1 VQLIYT
7 DGDKTGA
14 LTNLTAIE
22 DNLLSKAELAKKYN
36 LKGVMLYSLKSID
49 EAIESFLLAEQNVG
63 EDLYLASNI
72 KLNLASSFYRIDKA
86 EVAYSYIKKND
97 ANYLKG
103 KELNSFYK
111 LWFNLAVQLSKPK
124 EVTIALLNLTKEVT
138 SFKDLEVYKYKEI
151 LVDNFKLLSQSERMY
166 VLDEYSSASPVAVAY
181 LAKKEALLR
190 FYSGD
195 KEGGLDI
202 VSWMQGKFTSLPDAL
217 SFIEDFTFRAAN
229 YSKINSN
236 AIGVIAPLTGKLGRY
251 GNKVVE
257 GINTA
262 LEKEK
267 NINKSFNL
275 SLKDNKNN
283 SFLSRKLIKELVLK
297 HQVAVI
303 IGGLFPN
310 LAKEEYLEARKYGVL
325 FISLS
330 PVYLPRSEKNHL
342 LIEIPGSVE
351 SQIMSVLT
359 PENLAYLGRK
369 VSVMYPW
376 TDDGKV
382 YVDELW
388 SKHKS
393 KEIDLINI
401 ESYPRGIDDYR
412 NSVKGVLGLKY
423 PRERE
428 EEFKIWNEIKNI
440 NKRNVRIV
448 NVLPPVVDFD
458 WIFIPSL
465 PREAIQI
472 LPTFSF
478 FDAKNVKFVGGPSWI
493 NKNIQRER
501 RNLGGKVFI
510 IGNDSSDINVSFM
523 QSYKEINGNYPG
535 LVDTI
540 SYEAIRVVSQLV
552 GTNNFSKR
560 EDFESKISSTD
571 EIMGVTSSWKL
582 KSGLWIKEMDLLKIS
597 NQGFTKVITTK
608 I

>member
-1 VQLIYT
+1 
-7 DGDKTGA
+7 
-14 LTNLTAIE
+14 
-22 DNLLSKAELAKKYN
+22 
-36 LKGVMLYSLKSID
+36 
-49 EAIESFLLAEQNVG
+49 
-63 EDLYLASNI
+63 
-72 KLNLASSFYRIDKA
+72 
-86 EVAYSYIKKND
+86 
-97 ANYLKG
+97 
-103 KELNSFYK
+103 
-111 LWFNLAVQLSKPK
+111 
-124 EVTIALLNLTKEVT
+124 
-138 SFKDLEVYKYKEI
+138 
-151 LVDNFKLLSQSERMY
+151 
-166 VLDEYSSASPVAVAY
+166 
-181 LAKKEALLR
+181 
-190 FYSGD
+190 
-195 KEGGLDI
+195 
-202 VSWMQGKFTSLPDAL
+202 MQGKFSSLPDAL

-236 AIGVIAPLTGKLGRY
+236 AIGVIVPLTGSLGRY

-257 GINTA
+257 GINTG

-267 NINKSFNL
+267 NINKNL
-275 SLKDNKNN
+275 NLYLKDNQNN

-297 HQVAVI
+297 HHVAVI
-303 IGGLFPN
+303 VGGLFPH

-325 FISLS
+325 YISLS
-330 PVYLPRSEKNHL
+330 PVFLPRSEKNHL

-359 PENLAYLGRK
+359 PENLNHLGRK

-393 KEIDLINI
+393 KEIDLVNI

-412 NSVKGVLGLKY
+412 KSVKGVLGLKY

-428 EEFKIWNEIKNI
+428 EEFKIWNEIKDI

-448 NVLPPVVDFD
+448 NVLPPVIDFD

-493 NKNIQRER
+493 NKNIQKER
-501 RNLGGKVFI
+501 KNLGGTVYM

-523 QSYKEINGNYPG
+523 QSYKEVNGNYPG

-540 SYEAIRVVSQLV
+540 SYEAIRVISQLV
-552 GTNNFSKR
+552 GMDDFSKR
-560 EDFESKISSTD
+560 EDFEKKISSTD
-571 EIMGVTSSWKL
+571 EVKGVTSSWKL
-582 KSGLWIKEMDLLKIS
+582 QSGLWIKKMNLLKVS
-597 NQGFTKVITTK
+597 SQGFTKVITTNL
-608 I
+608 